1 MRLHPPSV
9 HRAGGGG
16 GRGRLPLHGFRVPLV
31 GVHQRAH
38 VPLRLPAVTSRHLV
52 LQACE
57 RVRRDRRIRRRC
69 GAAPRRELGARSRVV
84 AALSAVPHDGGG
96 GGDWR
101 GGGGVVGVMVPDCAE
116 GLFMSGLSSRVHAAV
131 LQEVEAGLQVEAEF
145 QGVQGVE
152 RV

>member
-1 MRLHPPSV
+1 MLVAVAGVGASRYMGSV
-9 HRAGGGG
+9 YRSWVFTSELMFLFVFPQLLLAIWFSKHVNVYGAIAA
-16 GRGRLPLHGFRVPLV
+16 FVV
-31 GVHQRAH
+31 GVA
-38 VPLRLPAVTSRHLV
+38 LRLGVSW
-52 LQACE
+52 
-57 RVRRDRRIRRRC
+57 VRE
-69 GAAPRRELGARSRVV
+69 AAWW